1 MKLFGKW
8 MTAFAL
14 VLSVFLFAGV
24 QAQAQEYKDAYVE
37 YTQDDTITAGYAYYY
52 TNGGACGGYT
62 YVYVK
67 DTEKYRITNVRTN
80 SKNLLAK
87 KATEYYNRVT
97 RNRYDYSTGSYGA
110 ATTKTSYSSPEI
122 AYFAKKPGKYVV
134 SFDIVDSNGSVIGT
148 RNIKVTAKK
157 ARSINTSCV
166 KSIKYAGKD
175 LWEMNPFA
183 TKKSGVLK
191 VTLQKGYSLVSL
203 EQGNY
208 LGQGEN
214 YGTVTYKKIKNG
226 KKIKLATSR
235 KYSYNSS
242 ATGFTYEGN
251 DLSVSTYIRI
261 TYKNKKTKEIDTET
275 YVISYLNTK

>member
-1 MKLFGKW
+1 MKLFRKW

-37 YTQDDTITAGYAYYY
+37 YPQEDTITAGYAYYY
-52 TNGGACGGYT
+52 TSGGACGGYT
-62 YVYVK
+62 NIYVK
-67 DTEKYRITNVRTN
+67 DTDKYRITNVRTN
-80 SKNLLAK
+80 NKNLLATK
-87 KATEYYNRVT
+87 STEYYSTVT
-97 RNRYDYSTGSYGA
+97 RNSYNYSTGSYSA
-110 ATTKTSYSSPEI
+110 ATTKTTYSSPRI

-148 RNIKVTAKK
+148 RNIKVTAKR
-157 ARSINTSCV
+157 AYSINTSHV

-175 LWEMNPFA
+175 LWEMNPYA
-183 TKKSGVLK
+183 TKKSGALK

-203 EQGNY
+203 EQGNF

-214 YGTVTYKKIKNG
+214 YNTLTYKKIKNG
-226 KKIKLATSR
+226 KKIKIATSR

-242 ATGFTYEGN
+242 TGFAYEGN